1 MEALSIA
8 IRNFNEKVKVL
19 NQTNAKQLVLSADDA
34 RNLHTDIYAL
44 LANIAELKSS
54 GSGEIVQIGVMDGG
68 RFK

>member
-8 IRNFNEKVKVL
+8 IRNFNEKIKVM
-19 NQTNAKQLVLSADDA
+19 NQTNSKQLVLSADDA

-44 LANIAELKSS
+44 LANIAELKSA
-54 GSGEIVQIGVMDGG
+54 GGEVVQIGVMDGG